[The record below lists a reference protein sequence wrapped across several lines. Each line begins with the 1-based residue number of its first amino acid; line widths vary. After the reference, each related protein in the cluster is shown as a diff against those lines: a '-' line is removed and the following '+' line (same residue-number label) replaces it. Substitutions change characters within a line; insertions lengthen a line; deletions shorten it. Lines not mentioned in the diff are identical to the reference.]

1 MDIYYDYP
9 STNVRH
15 PSFHGNW
22 NPDLVLPNKLLVETF
37 QSYKQAVDSAFLV
50 PKQIKR
56 NH

>member
-1 MDIYYDYP
+1 LDIYYDYP